1 MKIEIDGKLIN
12 IIEGSNERVRDY
24 IEFMNRLAQDQD
36 NYTLSRYSKIDEQR
50 MVEWSKSWGKNTIMI
65 LSYNDSRVVG
75 SFQASLGKYYGLER
89 QFHVADIAYAVDK
102 EFRGKGLIY
111 FLFNEAIK
119 RLEGVKIL
127 TAWVDER
134 NLRSSKLLIK
144 LGFEEACKIN
154 DFVYSQT
161 EKIFCNL
168 IMYVGNIGIVKAK
181 LKEELAKKN
190 YSLYEE

>member
-1 MKIEIDGKLIN
+1 MKIEIDGKLLH
-12 IIEGSNERVRDY
+12 IIEGPNERVNDY
-24 IEFMNRLAQDQD
+24 IDFMNRLAQDPD

-50 MVEWSKSWGKNTIMI
+50 IIEWSKSWGKSTIMI
-65 LSYNDSRVVG
+65 LAYGGSEVVG
-75 SFQASLGKYYGLER
+75 FFQATLGKYFGLDR
-89 QFHVADIAYAVDK
+89 QFHVAEIAYAVDK

-119 RLEGVKIL
+119 RREGVKIL

-154 DFVYSQT
+154 EFIYSQI
-161 EKIFCNL
+161 EKTFCNL
-168 IMYVGNIGIVKAK
+168 IMYIGNIDIVKTK
-181 LKEELAKKN
+181 LKDELAKRN
-190 YSLYEE
+190 YNLYEE

>member
-24 IEFMNRLAQDQD
+24 IDFMNRLAQDQD
-36 NYTLSRYSKIDEQR
+36 NYTLSRYSKINEQG
-50 MVEWSKSWGKNTIMI
+50 MIEWSKSWGKNTIMI
-65 LSYNDSRVVG
+65 LAYNDSRVVG
-75 SFQASLGKYYGLER
+75 SFQASLGKYYGLEI

-134 NLRSSKLLIK
+134 NLKSSKLLIK

-154 DFVYSQT
+154 DFIYSQT

>member
-1 MKIEIDGKLIN
+1 MKIEIDGKLIQ
-12 IIEGSNERVRDY
+12 IMEVSNERVNDY
-24 IEFMNRLAQDQD
+24 LDFINRLSQDPD

-50 MVEWSKSWGKNTIMI
+50 IIEWSKSWGKSTIMI
-65 LSYNDSRVVG
+65 LAYSGSEVVG
-75 SFQASLGKYYGLER
+75 FFQATLGKYFGLDR
-89 QFHVADIAYAVDK
+89 QFHVAEIAYAVDK

-154 DFVYSQT
+154 EFIYSQI
-161 EKIFCNL
+161 EKTFCNL
-168 IMYVGNIGIVKAK
+168 IMYIGNIDIVKTK
-181 LKEELAKKN
+181 LKDELAKRN
-190 YSLYEE
+190 YNLYEE

>member
-1 MKIEIDGKLIN
+1 MKIEIDGKLLH
-12 IIEGSNERVRDY
+12 IIEGSNERVKDY
-24 IEFMNRLAQDQD
+24 IDFMNRLSQDPD
-36 NYTLSRYSKIDEQR
+36 NYTLSRYSKIDEKR
-50 MVEWSKSWGKNTIMI
+50 IIEWSKSWGKSTIMI
-65 LSYNDSRVVG
+65 LSYNDSKVVG
-75 SFQASLGKYYGLER
+75 FFQAILGKYFGLER